1 MSPIC
6 VQVVV
11 IVTCSQLFFAGA
23 FAAFIPDAND
33 VLNDVDYDITQPN
46 IEQIDEN
53 KLFRALSH
61 VVLGY
66 LKSERES
73 LNDYLGQKL
82 EGHYYPITNQESSS
96 SGLKRMPVVDKRKV
110 FWQPLGYLPPGSV
123 HVNTNSN
130 SGSSSNSRG
139 QVFRYG

>member
-82 EGHYYPITNQESSS
+82 EGSMI
-96 SGLKRMPVVDKRKV
+96 V
-110 FWQPLGYLPPGSV
+110 
-123 HVNTNSN
+123 
-130 SGSSSNSRG
+130 
-139 QVFRYG
+139 YGKSCRNRLHFKCSPFDARHM